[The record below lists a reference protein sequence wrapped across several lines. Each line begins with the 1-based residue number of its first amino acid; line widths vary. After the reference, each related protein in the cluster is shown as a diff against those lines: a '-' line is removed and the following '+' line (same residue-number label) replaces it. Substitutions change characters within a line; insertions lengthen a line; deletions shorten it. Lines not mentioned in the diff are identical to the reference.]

1 MSTTQRVAPGA
12 AEAQANL
19 AVTLPGRDRILKG
32 LTVLAVLGFAGALY
46 MALGFAGT
54 DAVQGNVQR
63 IFYLHLGAF
72 MGATVAFTGAFVGG
86 VAYLRTQQSRW
97 DTLSLAGV
105 EVGLALS
112 IITLI
117 TGMVWARPMWNTWWT
132 WDPRLT
138 SAAIMAL
145 TYAAYLMLR
154 NAIANPD
161 QRRKLAAIYAI
172 FAILTVF
179 FTFIITRIRPD
190 TIHPTVIGPSA
201 ANAQGSFAMTPN
213 MGAALGVGMLVW
225 CCLITPTLVWW
236 RIRLENAFENVERL
250 RQQLSEGQ

>member
-1 MSTTQRVAPGA
+1 MSTTQHVSAPEA
-12 AEAQANL
+12 APASL
-19 AVTLPGRDRILKG
+19 SLPLPGRDRILKG
-32 LTVLAVLGFAGALY
+32 LTILAVLGFIGALY
-46 MALGFAGT
+46 MALVYAGT
-54 DAVQGNVQR
+54 DAIQGDVQR
-63 IFYLHLGAF
+63 IFYMHLGAF
-72 MGATVAFTGAFVGG
+72 MGASVAFFCGFVGG
-86 VAYLRTQQSRW
+86 VAYLRTHDVRW
-97 DTLSLAGV
+97 DTLALAGV

-112 IITLI
+112 AITLI

-154 NAIANPD
+154 NAFTNPD
-161 QRRKLAAIYAI
+161 QRRKLASVYSI

-201 ANAQGSFAMTPN
+201 SNGEGSFAMTAN
-213 MGAALGVGMLVW
+213 MGAALGVSMMVW
-225 CCLITPTLVWW
+225 CVLITPALIWW
-236 RIRLENAFENVERL
+236 RIRLENAFERVQVL
-250 RQQLSEGQ
+250 RQQLEESM

>member
-1 MSTTQRVAPGA
+1 MSTTHRASPPGA
-12 AEAQANL
+12 LEADL
-19 AVTLPGRDRILKG
+19 AVALPGRDRILKG
-32 LTVLAVLGFAGALY
+32 LTVLALVGFAGALY
-46 MALGFAGT
+46 MALGYAGT
-54 DAVQGNVQR
+54 DALQGNVQR

-72 MGATVAFTGAFVGG
+72 MGASLAFACAFVGG
-86 VAYLRTQQSRW
+86 AAYLRTQQPRW

-112 IITLI
+112 VITLV
-117 TGMVWARPMWNTWWT
+117 TGMVWARPIWNTWWT

-161 QRRKLAAIYAI
+161 QRRKLASVYAV

-179 FTFIITRIRPD
+179 FTFIITRVRPD

-201 ANAQGSFAMTPN
+201 ANAQGSFSMTPN
-213 MGAALGVGMLVW
+213 MGAALGVGMVVW
-225 CCLITPTLVWW
+225 CLLITPALIWW
-236 RIRLENAFENVERL
+236 RIRLENAFENVQRL
-250 RQQLSEGQ
+250 RQQLDEAR